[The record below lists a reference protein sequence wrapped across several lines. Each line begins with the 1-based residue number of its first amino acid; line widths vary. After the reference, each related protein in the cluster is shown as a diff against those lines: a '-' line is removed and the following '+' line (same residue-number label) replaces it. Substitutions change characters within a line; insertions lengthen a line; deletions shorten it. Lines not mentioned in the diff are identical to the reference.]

1 MNDTN
6 KPQAKPLT
14 IGKISREIELMTG
27 IRKKECTI
35 ILRALFLI
43 IEKEL
48 LMRRRFNIHNIMPF
62 DLHVDMSKKMAR
74 VKEWVDNRHYY
85 LRYVKGLRLPRLKVT
100 PSKKLHDEIYGVAA
114 ERIKQET
121 GANGIDWYKNCGGQI
136 RSSLI
141 TLKSPTK
148 HNIELSGL
156 SLPRGY
162 KEPTEEDYKNSRFG
176 TFIEMKVDDFDEL
189 VQK

>member
-14 IGKISREIELMTG
+14 IEKISREIELMTG

-35 ILRALFLI
+35 VLRALFLI

-48 LMRRRFNIHNIMPF
+48 LMRRRFNVYNIMPF
-62 DLHVDMSKKMAR
+62 NLHVDMTEKIAR
-74 VKEWVDNRHYY
+74 VKEWIDNRHYY
-85 LRYVKGLRLPRLKVT
+85 LRFIKGLRLPRLKVT
-100 PSKKLHDEIYGVAA
+100 PSKKLHDEMYGVVA

-121 GANGIDWYKNCGGQI
+121 GANGEDWYKNCGGQI
-136 RSSLI
+136 CSRLV
-141 TLKSPTK
+141 TLKNPTK

-162 KEPTEEDYKNSRFG
+162 KEPTDEDFKNSKFG
-176 TFIEMKVDDFDEL
+176 TFVVMEVDDSDEL